1 MEFQDI
7 KEGTKVYPGE
17 YLLHNPSQQ
26 IVLCGAFKPHEGTIK
41 AFVSGRLIEDKIA
54 HFQQI
59 NLPAT
64 SNNRRKQLGRRGCG
78 GCKK

>member
-7 KEGTKVYPGE
+7 TEETVVYPGE

-26 IVLCGAFKPHEGTIK
+26 IVLCGAFKPQEGTIK
-41 AFVSGRLIEDKIA
+41 AMANGRLIEDKIA

-59 NLPAT
+59 NLPGRT
-64 SNNRRKQLGRRGCG
+64 RKHLAHRGCG

>member
-7 KEGTKVYPGE
+7 EEGGKVYPGE
-17 YLLHNPSQQ
+17 YLLHNPTRQ
-26 IVLCGAFKPHEGTIK
+26 IVVCGAYKPQEGTIK
-41 AFVSGRLIEDKIA
+41 AMANGRLIEDKIN

-59 NLPAT
+59 NLEAHEEPPRHL
-64 SNNRRKQLGRRGCG
+64 RRRCG

>member
-7 KEGTKVYPGE
+7 EEGGKVYPGE
-17 YLLHNPSQQ
+17 YLLHNPTRQ
-26 IVLCGAFKPHEGTIK
+26 IVVCGAYKPQEGTIK
-41 AFVSGRLIEDKIA
+41 AMANGRLIEDKVS

-59 NLPAT
+59 NLEAHERKPNAI
-64 SNNRRKQLGRRGCG
+64 RRCG

>member
-7 KEGTKVYPGE
+7 KEDTKVYPGE

-41 AFVSGRLIEDKIA
+41 AFVGGRLIEDKIA

-59 NLPAT
+59 NLPAGHAKKL
-64 SNNRRKQLGRRGCG
+64 SRRGCG